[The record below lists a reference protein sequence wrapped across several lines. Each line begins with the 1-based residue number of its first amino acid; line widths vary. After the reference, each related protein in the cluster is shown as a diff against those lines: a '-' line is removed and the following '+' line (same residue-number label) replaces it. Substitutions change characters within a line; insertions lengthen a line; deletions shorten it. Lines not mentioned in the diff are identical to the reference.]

1 MSNLGQQFS
10 GGPNPGVVAIGAIN
24 SGLSFLEHKQRISLA
39 NQVYK
44 EALAAHQAHYDSIN
58 NPTTEEEPPVTP
70 STPKPTPTSI
80 HPITGETVPTVPVKR
95 SKNNPT
101 PPGTK
106 PKRK

>member
-10 GGPNPGVVAIGAIN
+10 GGPNPGVVAIGAVN
-24 SGLSFLEHKQRISLA
+24 SGLNFLEHRQRVSLA

-58 NPTTEEEPPVTP
+58 NPTTEEEQPMTP
-70 STPKPTPTSI
+70 TKPTPTST

-95 SKNNPT
+95 SKNKPT
-101 PPGTK
+101 APGTK